1 MQPSSNAV
9 RAIALAAALV
19 TNLVILG
26 GCSEYLERRDTLST
40 ASGDAVYSNRV
51 THMVDPWPRES
62 ASRDIAFNGDV
73 MQAAYAR
80 YRTGK
85 VIQPVGNGTG
95 SAYQAAQQAA
105 PANTT
110 PVGPTVTQSAAP
122 VK

>member
-1 MQPSSNAV
+1 MRPSSNVV
-9 RAIALAAALV
+9 RVIALAVTLV
-19 TNLVILG
+19 TLG

-40 ASGDAVYSNRV
+40 ASGDAVFTNRV

-62 ASRDIAFNGDV
+62 ASRDIAFNGEV
-73 MQAAYAR
+73 MQAAVQR

-85 VIQPVGNGTG
+85 VIPPAGTGTG
-95 SAYQAAQQAA
+95 STYQPQQSAQPAASAA
-105 PANTT
+105 